1 MIQTGFMRNFRCECG
16 ERVFFDNSR
25 CLRCGLEL
33 GFLPD
38 QSRVA
43 SLKPSNGAYATSSGE
58 YRKCTNYSEQGVCN
72 WMVPSA
78 EPDPLCEACRLN
90 NVIPDLSSDENRR
103 LWAEVERAKRRL
115 VFGLKQLGLPLV
127 SKNVDAERGIAF
139 DIKSGPR
146 VLTGHSEGLITMNL
160 AEADDVTREKVRA
173 SMNER
178 YRTLLGHFRHEVGH
192 FYWERLIAGGPFE
205 AEFRALFGD
214 ERENYSEALQRHYA
228 FPSQSDWSGAY
239 ISQYATAHPWEDW
252 AETFAHYLHIT
263 DTLETAAQFGFASL
277 PQRVFSAG
285 PADIEA
291 LVAEWTELSVALNAL
306 NRSMGMPDAYP
317 FAIAEPVQAKLGLV
331 LRAVRAAP
339 DRMPTPAQ

>member
-1 MIQTGFMRNFRCECG
+1 MIQTGIMRNFRCECG
-16 ERVFFDNSR
+16 ERVFFDNNR

-38 QSRVA
+38 QCCVA
-43 SLKPSNGAYATSSGE
+43 PLKPIVGGYSTPCGE
-58 YRKCTNYSEQGVCN
+58 YRKCANYSEQGICN
-72 WMVPSA
+72 WMVSST
-78 EPDPLCEACRLN
+78 EPEPFCEACRLN
-90 NVIPDLSSDENRR
+90 NVIPDLSNDGNKR

-127 SKNVDAERGIAF
+127 SKEVDAESGIAF
-139 DIKSGPR
+139 DIKSGSR
-146 VLTGHSEGLITMNL
+146 VLTGHSDGLITLNL
-160 AEADDVTREKVRA
+160 AEADDVTREKVKA

-192 FYWERLIAGGPFE
+192 YYWQRLIANGPLE
-205 AEFRALFGD
+205 TEFRVVFGD
-214 ERENYSEALQRHYA
+214 ERKNYSEALQRYYA
-228 FPSQSDWSGAY
+228 SPPQPGWNDAY

-277 PQRVFSAG
+277 PKRATAASH
-285 PADIEA
+285 ADIEPI
-291 LVAEWTELSVALNAL
+291 VAEWIELSVALNAL

-317 FAIAEPVQAKLGLV
+317 FAIAEPVKAKLSLV
-331 LRAVRAAP
+331 HRAIRAAP
-339 DRMPTPAQ
+339 DLVPPPQR